1 MGVIMNY
8 NFNGKSI
15 TISDTEIKQLMD
27 GLKITKQEAIELWLS
42 DNGYEVNEEQQK
54 LDETASKV
62 HINKDIIQQKPKKER
77 KKPEIKVSDEKKEI
91 FNVIL
96 NNLRDIYDRPN
107 EKVEILN
114 ENKLISCE
122 INGIKFKIDI
132 IQCRQSKN

>member
-1 MGVIMNY
+1 MNY

-42 DNGYEVNEEQQK
+42 DNGYEINEEQQK

-122 INGIKFKIDI
+122 INGITFKIDI
-132 IQCRQSKN
+132 IQCRKPKN

>member
-1 MGVIMNY
+1 MNY

-15 TISDTEIKQLMD
+15 TISDTEIKQLMN

-42 DNGYEVNEEQQK
+42 DNGYEINEEQQK

-77 KKPEIKVSDEKKEI
+77 KKPEIKVSDEKKTLFTEI
-91 FNVIL
+91 FGHLEEVFGENV
-96 NNLRDIYDRPN
+96 
-107 EKVEILN
+107 KVLN

-122 INGIKFKIDI
+122 INGITFKIDI
-132 IQCRQSKN
+132 IQNRKPKN

>member
-15 TISDTEIKQLMD
+15 TISDTEIKQLMN

-42 DNGYEVNEEQQK
+42 DNGYEINEEQQK

-77 KKPEIKVSDEKKEI
+77 KKPEIKVSDEKKTLFTEI
-91 FNVIL
+91 FGHLEEVFGENV
-96 NNLRDIYDRPN
+96 
-107 EKVEILN
+107 KILN

-122 INGIKFKIDI
+122 INGITFKIDI
-132 IQCRQSKN
+132 IQNRKPKN

>member
-15 TISDTEIKQLMD
+15 TISDTEVKQLMD

-42 DNGYEVNEEQQK
+42 DNGYEINEEQQK

-77 KKPEIKVSDEKKEI
+77 KKPEIKVSDEKKTLFTEI
-91 FNVIL
+91 FGHLEEVFGDNV
-96 NNLRDIYDRPN
+96 
-107 EKVEILN
+107 KILN

-122 INGIKFKIDI
+122 INGITFKIDI
-132 IQCRQSKN
+132 IQCRKPKN

>member
-1 MGVIMNY
+1 MNY

-15 TISDTEIKQLMD
+15 TISDTEIKQLMN

-42 DNGYEVNEEQQK
+42 DNGYEINEEQQK

-77 KKPEIKVSDEKKEI
+77 KKPEIKVSNEKKTLFTEI
-91 FNVIL
+91 FGHLEEVFGENV
-96 NNLRDIYDRPN
+96 
-107 EKVEILN
+107 KILN

-132 IQCRQSKN
+132 IQCRQPKN

>member
-1 MGVIMNY
+1 MNY

-15 TISDTEIKQLMD
+15 TISDTEIKQLMN

-42 DNGYEVNEEQQK
+42 DNGYEINEEQQK

-77 KKPEIKVSDEKKEI
+77 KKPEIKVSDEKKTLFTEI
-91 FNVIL
+91 FGHLEEVFGENV
-96 NNLRDIYDRPN
+96 
-107 EKVEILN
+107 KVLN

-122 INGIKFKIDI
+122 INGITFKIDI
-132 IQCRQSKN
+132 IQSRKPKN

>member
-1 MGVIMNY
+1 MNY

-15 TISDTEIKQLMD
+15 TISDTEIKQLMN

-42 DNGYEVNEEQQK
+42 DNGYEINEEQQK

-62 HINKDIIQQKPKKER
+62 HINKDIIQQKSKKER
-77 KKPEIKVSDEKKEI
+77 KKPEIKVSDEKKTLFTEI
-91 FNVIL
+91 FGHLEEVFGENV
-96 NNLRDIYDRPN
+96 
-107 EKVEILN
+107 KILN

-132 IQCRQSKN
+132 IQCRQPKN

>member
-1 MGVIMNY
+1 MNY

-15 TISDTEIKQLMD
+15 TISDTEIKQLMN

-42 DNGYEVNEEQQK
+42 DNGYEINEEQQK

-77 KKPEIKVSDEKKEI
+77 KKPEIKVSDEKKTLFTEI
-91 FNVIL
+91 FGHLEEVFGENV
-96 NNLRDIYDRPN
+96 
-107 EKVEILN
+107 KILN

-122 INGIKFKIDI
+122 INGITFKIDI
-132 IQCRQSKN
+132 IQNRKPKN

>member
-42 DNGYEVNEEQQK
+42 DNGYEINEEQQK

-132 IQCRQSKN
+132 IQCRQPKN

>member
-42 DNGYEVNEEQQK
+42 DNGYEINEEQQK

-132 IQCRQSKN
+132 IQCIQPKN